1 MLGVAGS
8 LGCRDGPGK
17 EGESKLM
24 QHAHH
29 DLKVYG
35 GIKLFAGTGSPELA
49 QKISDYLGL
58 PLSGREVIEFPNEN
72 LFIKLSGSV
81 RGQDVYVI
89 QTTSSP
95 VHRNLME
102 LLIMI
107 QTLRLDS
114 AARITA
120 VVPYLCYGRS
130 DKKDQP
136 RVPITARLVADML
149 EIAGADR
156 YMTLDPHAGQ
166 IQGFFNVPGDV
177 LTASHLLIEYIN
189 DNLLAD
195 MKDPVVV
202 ATDLGFAKKARNFA
216 ADLDLPVAFIEKRR
230 HGNDAAAEA
239 LSLIGSVTN
248 RDVIIVDD
256 EVDTA
261 GSISE
266 AVDVVKENGA
276 HDVYISF
283 VHAILSNDGAQKLA
297 ELPIKHIIATD
308 TCPIPEDKLKL
319 LEGRT
324 TILSVASLLGEVI
337 RRAHEGRS
345 VGEMFNE

>member
-1 MLGVAGS
+1 MHHVN
-8 LGCRDGPGK
+8 
-17 EGESKLM
+17 
-24 QHAHH
+24 H

-49 QKISDYLGL
+49 QKIADYLGQ
-58 PLSGREVIEFPNEN
+58 PVSSREVIEFPNEN
-72 LFIKLSGSV
+72 LFVKLGGSA

-136 RVPITARLVADML
+136 RVPITARLIADML
-149 EIAGADR
+149 EVAGADR

-166 IQGFFNVPGDV
+166 VQGFFSIPGDV
-177 LTASHLLIEYIN
+177 LTASHLLIDHIN
-189 DNLLAD
+189 KNLRSS
-195 MKDPVVV
+195 MRDPVVV
-202 ATDLGFAKKARNFA
+202 SVDLGFAKKGRNYA
-216 ADLDLPVAFIEKRR
+216 ADMDMPIAFIEKRR
-230 HGNDAAAEA
+230 HGNEANAEA
-239 LSLIGSVTN
+239 LTLIGEVN
-248 RDVIIVDD
+248 GRDVIIVDD
-256 EVDTA
+256 EVDTG
-261 GSISE
+261 GSIAQ
-266 AVDVVKENGA
+266 AVDVVKQNGA
-276 HDVYISF
+276 RDVYLAF
-283 VHAILSNDGAQKLA
+283 VHAILSRNGAERLA
-297 ELPIKHIIATD
+297 SLPIKHIITTNSA
-308 TCPIPEDKLKL
+308 PLSADKMYF
-319 LEGRT
+319 LEGRIT
-324 TILSVASLLGEVI
+324 VISVASLLGEVI
-337 RRAHEGRS
+337 KRAHEGRS

>member
-1 MLGVAGS
+1 MDSPAISAIWQGDE
-8 LGCRDGPGK
+8 R
-17 EGESKLM
+17 ETNLM
-24 QHAHH
+24 QHFHH

-35 GIKLFAGTGSPELA
+35 GIKLFAGTGSPDLS
-49 QKISDYLGL
+49 QKISDYLGQ

-120 VVPYLCYGRS
+120 VLPYLCYGRS

-136 RVPITARLVADML
+136 RVPITARLVADMI

-166 IQGFFNVPGDV
+166 IQGFFNIPGDV
-177 LTASHLLIEYIN
+177 LTASHMLIRYIR
-189 DNLLAD
+189 DNLLAE
-195 MKDPVVV
+195 MKDPVVI

-216 ADLDLPVAFIEKRR
+216 ADLGLPVAFIEKRR
-230 HGNDAAAEA
+230 QGNLSQAEA
-239 LSLIGSVTN
+239 LTLIGEVMG

-261 GSISE
+261 GSVAE
-266 AVDVVKENGA
+266 AVDVVKQKGA
-276 HDVYISF
+276 RDVYLSF
-283 VHAILSNDGAQKLA
+283 VHAILSGPGAERLA
-297 ELPIKHIIATD
+297 ELPIKRIITTD
-308 TCPIPEDKLKL
+308 TCPIPVGKLNLIEDH
-319 LEGRT
+319 T

>member
-1 MLGVAGS
+1 MIRHS
-8 LGCRDGPGK
+8 HN
-17 EGESKLM
+17 M
-24 QHAHH
+24 
-29 DLKVYG
+29 KVYG
-35 GIKLFAGTGSPELA
+35 DIKLYAGSGSPELA
-49 QKISDYLGL
+49 AKISKYLNS
-58 PLSGREVIEFPNEN
+58 PLREREVIEFPNEN
-72 LFIKLSGSV
+72 LFVKLKSSV

-136 RVPITARLVADML
+136 RVPITARLIADMI
-149 EIAGADR
+149 EVAGADR

-166 IQGFFNVPGDV
+166 VQGFFSIPGDV
-177 LTASHLLIEYIN
+177 LTASSLLTRHIKTNIQPHL
-189 DNLLAD
+189 
-195 MKDPVVV
+195 KDPVVV
-202 ATDLGFAKKARNFA
+202 AVDLGFAKKGRNYA
-216 ADLDLPVAFIEKRR
+216 ADLHTPIAFIEKRR
-230 HGNDAAAEA
+230 TGNDANAEA
-239 LSLIGSVTN
+239 LTLIGDVKG

-256 EVDTA
+256 EVDTG
-261 GSISE
+261 GSIAQ
-266 AVDVVKENGA
+266 AVNLVKQNGA
-276 HDVYISF
+276 RDVYLSF
-283 VHAILSNDGAQKLA
+283 IHPILSAGGAERLA
-297 ELPIKHIIATD
+297 ALPIKQIITTD
-308 TCPIPEDKLKL
+308 TVPIPDEKMRFLKDKI
-319 LEGRT
+319 
-324 TILSVASLLGEVI
+324 TILSVAELLGEVI